1 MKKIISAIIALS
13 MLVCLMPAAFA
24 AQKGDVNNDGN
35 VTSGDA
41 LLVLQYAVGQVKTI
55 DKTRADVNGD
65 GAINSADALIILQ
78 ICVGLLS
85 SEDISVKDTVA
96 LYNKALKTTYYK
108 KALTLKYTSTDTGTI
123 SDLTAK
129 KNTPFND
136 KTSKTL
142 EYQDGINKITK
153 DKVEET
159 NPGFSLDS
167 NGVKSVSVQKNS
179 NGTRTVK
186 IVLKEEKTDIF
197 KLPVYNKQAAMPF
210 VYTDEAIS
218 GTTVYTGTTL
228 TLVINSKDE
237 AVSLDIKMPY
247 VCDYTQKVSGSIH
260 SMRDTGTAGYTAEYS
275 F

>member
-1 MKKIISAIIALS
+1 MKKIISLLMALTIIL
-13 MLVCLMPAAFA
+13 CLMPAVYA
-24 AQKGDVNNDGN
+24 APKGDVNGDGN

-41 LLVLQYAVGQVKTI
+41 LVVLQYSVGQIKTV
-55 DKTRADVNGD
+55 DKTKADVNGD
-65 GAINSADALIILQ
+65 GAINSTDALMILQ
-78 ICVGLLS
+78 ICVGLIP
-85 SEDISVKDTVA
+85 SEDTSVKDTVA

-108 KALTLKYTSTDTGTI
+108 KSLALKYTSTDTGTI

-153 DKVEET
+153 SRVEET

-167 NGVKSVSVQKNS
+167 SGVKSASVQKNS
-179 NGTRTVK
+179 NGTRTIK
-186 IVLKEEKTDIF
+186 IVLKEEKTSVFDM
-197 KLPVYNKQAAMPF
+197 PVYNKQAAMPF
-210 VYTDEAIS
+210 IYTDEALG

-247 VCDYTQKVSGSIH
+247 VCDYTQKVSGSVH
-260 SMRDTGTAGYTAEYS
+260 SMRDTGTAGYTAEYT